1 MSVSFFVQCGHSM
14 LIFNIML
21 ISVVIDDDLTAG
33 RWSREE
39 VLLQREFFLEYQ

>member
-1 MSVSFFVQCGHSM
+1 MPVSSFMQRGHSM
-14 LIFNIML
+14 LIFNIVL
-21 ISVVIDDDLTAG
+21 ISVVIDDDLTTG